1 MGSGSVDNYENWKRL
16 RVLKGHSLDVVGL
29 AWSPNDMFLVS
40 CSLDS
45 EAPIC
50 VWKPNVIVNPQQQQ
64 QDDYSR
70 GNNNYNNNY
79 TSRNNSVVPTVI
91 RPFKVIGQKEHTSTV
106 KGITFDPAGK
116 YLCSSGDDPA
126 ICIWNIQEDWVL
138 EERIGSECGI
148 FRSSKRRRFGN
159 GGSNSGGGSNN
170 NNGSGGGSGGKNS
183 GLPSR

>member
-1 MGSGSVDNYENWKRL
+1 MGLIFIYKKIPRKSKPNILTTGNLLPGNTYDDNNIGESSDNYENWKRL

-79 TSRNNSVVPTVI
+79 TSRNNSVVPT
-91 RPFKVIGQKEHTSTV
+91 
-106 KGITFDPAGK
+106 
-116 YLCSSGDDPA
+116 
-126 ICIWNIQEDWVL
+126 
-138 EERIGSECGI
+138 
-148 FRSSKRRRFGN
+148 
-159 GGSNSGGGSNN
+159 
-170 NNGSGGGSGGKNS
+170 
-183 GLPSR
+183 